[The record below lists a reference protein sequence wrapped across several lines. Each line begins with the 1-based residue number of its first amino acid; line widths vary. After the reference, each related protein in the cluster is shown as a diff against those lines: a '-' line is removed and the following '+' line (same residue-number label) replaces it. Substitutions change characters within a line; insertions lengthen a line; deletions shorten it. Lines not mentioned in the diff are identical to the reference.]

1 MIIMENCLYTKE
13 HEWVRVDLDTVLIGI
28 TDYAQHAM
36 GEIVYVEL
44 PEDDAAYEQGEAFG
58 VVESVKAAS
67 DIYMPLSGTVVKVN
81 TELEDDP
88 GLINSDPYQNWIVG
102 VKLNDSKQLD
112 GLMNAVEYEQFCNSS
127 CKQLFLAHPP

>member
-44 PEDDAAYEQGEAFG
+44 PDDDAAYEQGEVFG
-58 VVESVKAAS
+58 VVESVTAAS

-112 GLMNAVEYEQFCNSS
+112 GLMNAVEYEQFCNSIDS
-127 CKQLFLAHPP
+127 N

>member
-44 PEDDAAYEQGEAFG
+44 PEDDAAYEQGEVFG

-67 DIYMPLSGTVVKVN
+67 DIYMPLSGTVIKVN

-112 GLMNAVEYEQFCNSS
+112 GLMNAVEYEQFCNSIDS
-127 CKQLFLAHPP
+127 N

>member
-44 PEDDAAYEQGEAFG
+44 PEDDAAYEQGEVFG

-67 DIYMPLSGTVVKVN
+67 DIYMPLSGTVIKVN

-112 GLMNAVEYEQFCNSS
+112 GLMNAVEYEQFCNSIYS
-127 CKQLFLAHPP
+127 N

>member
-44 PEDDAAYEQGEAFG
+44 PEDDAAYEQGEVFG

-112 GLMNAVEYEQFCNSS
+112 GLMNAVEYEQFCNSIDS
-127 CKQLFLAHPP
+127 N